1 MTDDNREKRLNWMID
16 TLVRV
21 ATGFGDDKANIGTAL
36 AAAYVAYSRNLGIPD
51 DTLRQVL
58 EHVMARDPLS

>member
-21 ATGFGDDKANIGTAL
+21 ASGFGDDKANIGTAL
-36 AAAYVAYSRNLGIPD
+36 AATYVAYSRSLGID
-51 DTLRQVL
+51 DATLRQVL
-58 EHVMARDPLS
+58 EYVMARGPLS